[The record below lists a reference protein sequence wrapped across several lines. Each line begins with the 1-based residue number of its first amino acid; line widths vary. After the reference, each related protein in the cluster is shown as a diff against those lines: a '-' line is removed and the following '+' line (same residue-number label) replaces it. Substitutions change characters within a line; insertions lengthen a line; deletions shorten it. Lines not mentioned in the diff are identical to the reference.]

1 MAAAFGSPGPAAAGV
16 ESFPVMAVNLKYL
29 SDESLL
35 AYYESI
41 RRQAAADAN
50 LGGRH
55 RLVGDSVKNYAE
67 ELQREMEQRQLRFTP
82 IAW

>member
-1 MAAAFGSPGPAAAGV
+1 MKLL
-16 ESFPVMAVNLKYL
+16 EL

-41 RRQAAADAN
+41 RRQVIADGR

-55 RLVGDSVKNYAE
+55 RFVSATVKQYAE
-67 ELQREMEQRQLRFTP
+67 RLGDEMKRRRMAYKP
-82 IAW
+82 IDWPSRSP

>member
-1 MAAAFGSPGPAAAGV
+1 MTVDFR
-16 ESFPVMAVNLKYL
+16 FL

-50 LGGRH
+50 LGGKR
-55 RLVGDSVKNYAE
+55 RLVSDGVRRYAE
-67 ELQREMEQRQLRFTP
+67 QLQKEMQDRRLRYTP
-82 IAW
+82 IEWR